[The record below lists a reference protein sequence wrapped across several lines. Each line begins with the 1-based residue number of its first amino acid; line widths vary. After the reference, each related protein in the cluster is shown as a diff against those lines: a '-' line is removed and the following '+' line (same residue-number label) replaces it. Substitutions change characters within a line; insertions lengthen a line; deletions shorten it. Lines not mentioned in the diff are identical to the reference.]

1 MPSFLGCLATARHL
15 RHFFLVFFGV
25 TFVCVCARGG
35 GGGVLMIIWTLR
47 IIKSIITIPDTRA
60 ACSAQSFVVIYLHSV
75 SRASFSKPIFCM
87 SSA

>member
-1 MPSFLGCLATARHL
+1 MLSNGETFAP
-15 RHFFLVFFGV
+15 FFSRLFWRDVC
-25 TFVCVCARGG
+25 VCVCARW

>member
-35 GGGVLMIIWTLR
+35 GGGINDNLDF
-47 IIKSIITIPDTRA
+47 KNN
-60 ACSAQSFVVIYLHSV
+60 
-75 SRASFSKPIFCM
+75 
-87 SSA
+87 

>member
-1 MPSFLGCLATARHL
+1 MLSNGETFAPIFFSSFFGI
-15 RHFFLVFFGV
+15 GV

-35 GGGVLMIIWTLR
+35 VLMIIWTLR
-47 IIKSIITIPDTRA
+47 ITKSIITIPDTRA